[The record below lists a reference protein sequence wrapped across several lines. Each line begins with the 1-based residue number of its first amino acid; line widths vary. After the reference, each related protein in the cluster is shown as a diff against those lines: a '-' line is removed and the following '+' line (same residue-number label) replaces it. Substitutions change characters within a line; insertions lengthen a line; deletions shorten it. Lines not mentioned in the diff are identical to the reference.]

1 MKNKP
6 SLFQFGQKAR
16 SDLACMGARSVDK
29 SGGLEMNADT
39 QETANTQN
47 PELLAKRRRRI
58 GMLIFALIGVCLAP
72 VCIMANGLMN
82 GTIQK
87 AGHQL
92 WGLSLLNLV
101 AVVAALI
108 SIWLIGRKDSLLCYV
123 PAAIVYLYLGHGYAT
138 VDLNDR
144 STAFVVGLLPLYSI
158 NLIIDFTILAFLYLW
173 IRSRFV
179 PKKDSA
185 PAPGGREE

>member
-6 SLFQFGQKAR
+6 SLFQFDQK
-16 SDLACMGARSVDK
+16 SKNDLTCHDSLPVGK
-29 SGGLEMNADT
+29 SGEQEMNADI
-39 QETANTQN
+39 QETANTQS
-47 PELLAKRRRRI
+47 PDLLAKRRRI
-58 GMLIFALIGVCLAP
+58 GMLIFALIGVCLTP

-82 GTIQK
+82 GAIQK
-87 AGHQL
+87 AGHQI

-123 PAAIVYLYLGHGYAT
+123 PAAIVYLYLGHGYVT
-138 VDLNDR
+138 FNFNDR
-144 STAFVVGLLPLYSI
+144 SNAFGIGLMPLYGVE
-158 NLIIDFTILAFLYLW
+158 LIIAFTVLAFLYLW

-179 PKKDSA
+179 PPKDSA
-185 PAPGGREE
+185 STPGGPEE